1 MLRGRTTSSIL
12 VPNISRSL
20 KLDRH
25 LPFVCVTNSLNCDIP
40 PAQGLQ
46 EDNHG
51 SKSVCLRITC
61 IVWLGCSDSRVP
73 ETTLLGL
80 QPGEVF
86 VHRNIANII
95 TTSDL
100 NVLAVIEYAVVHL
113 KVKHVVLCGH
123 TSCGGAAAAMSDDKV
138 GGVLD
143 AWLTPLRVVRKREW
157 KRELEHIKDD
167 KERAVKLA
175 ELNVAEGIGHL
186 MANNVIE
193 DAIRDRGLKVHGCIY
208 DIGSGLLREL
218 GFGTEGPVQP
228 NEHGVDELTSEELGI
243 RNGVAGHESSKD
255 VKSTKEK
262 TVTTAAAHPTASS
275 APFTEETTFTPTT
288 ASKTEE
294 SVQTA

>member
-1 MLRGRTTSSIL
+1 M
-12 VPNISRSL
+12 
-20 KLDRH
+20 
-25 LPFVCVTNSLNCDIP
+25 
-40 PAQGLQ
+40 
-46 EDNHG
+46 
-51 SKSVCLRITC
+51 
-61 IVWLGCSDSRVP
+61 WLGCSDSRVP

-123 TSCGGAAAAMSDDKV
+123 TSCGGAAAALSDDKV

-157 KRELEHIKDD
+157 KKQLEGIKDD

-175 ELNVAEGIGHL
+175 ELNVQEGVGHL
-186 MANNVIE
+186 MSNGVIE

-208 DIGSGLLREL
+208 NIGSGLLREL
-218 GFGTEGPVQP
+218 GFGTEGPAEP
-228 NEHGVDELTSEELGI
+228 NEHGIDELTPEELGI
-243 RNGVAGHESSKD
+243 RDGVAGHPSSKD
-255 VKSTKEK
+255 EPQSTKQEA
-262 TVTTAAAHPTASS
+262 TTPVTAAPDTTKTSETPATSS
-275 APFTEETTFTPTT
+275 TEATQTEIKDSESQDV
-288 ASKTEE
+288 ASKVKEALVDMKEAVTD
-294 SVQTA
+294 TKA

>member
-1 MLRGRTTSSIL
+1 MQLYKGSIIVLTS
-12 VPNISRSL
+12 
-20 KLDRH
+20 
-25 LPFVCVTNSLNCDIP
+25 VT
-40 PAQGLQ
+40 
-46 EDNHG
+46 
-51 SKSVCLRITC
+51 

-95 TTSDL
+95 TSSDL
-100 NVLAVIEYAVVHL
+100 NALAVIEYAVVHL

-157 KRELEHIKDD
+157 KKQLETIKDD

-175 ELNVAEGIGHL
+175 ELNVQEGVGHL
-186 MANNVIE
+186 MSNGVIE
-193 DAIRDRGLKVHGCIY
+193 DAIRERGLKVHGCIY

-218 GFGTEGPVQP
+218 GFGTEGPTQP
-228 NEHGVDELTSEELGI
+228 NEHGIDELTPEELGI
-243 RNGVAGHESSKD
+243 RNGVAGHASSKD
-255 VKSTKEK
+255 LPAEEEK
-262 TVTTAAAHPTASS
+262 TTEMNEAVPVAEQSPSTTV
-275 APFTEETTFTPTT
+275 ET
-288 ASKTEE
+288 SKTEE
-294 SVQTA
+294 PAQTEVKESDSKDVAEKVKEALVDIKDTVADKTA